1 MSEVE
6 IQCPECGGML
16 KHEGRITNFGLIWY
30 WECDEC
36 EAKLTE
42 AEIRERCGI

>member
-6 IQCPECGGML
+6 IQCPECGGKLGTILNRERWPGMICL
-16 KHEGRITNFGLIWY
+16 
-30 WECDEC
+30 EC
-36 EAKLTE
+36 KNYYTE